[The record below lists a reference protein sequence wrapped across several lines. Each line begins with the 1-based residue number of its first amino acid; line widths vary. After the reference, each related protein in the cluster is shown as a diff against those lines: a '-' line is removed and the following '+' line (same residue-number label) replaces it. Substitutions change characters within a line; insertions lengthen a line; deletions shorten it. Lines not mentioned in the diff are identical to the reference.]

1 MKENLEILS
10 KEYKEINSR
19 MNQILLEHNL
29 DSEDLGN
36 LPSKALREFS
46 ELNRRLFE
54 INDEMIE
61 AFKKTQE
68 NLGSGPAGQVNRN
81 SAKSDPSVNGQTLSL
96 SN

>member
-1 MKENLEILS
+1 MKNHLETLS
-10 KEYKEINSR
+10 KEYKEINLR

-61 AFKKTQE
+61 AFKKDQ
-68 NLGSGPAGQVNRN
+68 NASGPSTMEAPSNN
-81 SAKSDPSVNGQTLSL
+81 PEKSDPSVNGQTLSQ
-96 SN
+96 SS

>member
-1 MKENLEILS
+1 MKNHLETLS
-10 KEYKEINSR
+10 KEYKEINWR

-61 AFKKTQE
+61 AFKKNQDSSPE
-68 NLGSGPAGQVNRN
+68 APDYKLKVNSER
-81 SAKSDPSVNGQTLSL
+81 SDSSVNGQALSQ
-96 SN
+96 SS